1 MLPDNS
7 NEESSLWEH
16 LKYFNDAFTKLHS
29 ESLSLFGA
37 IVRSI
42 QRNSQK
48 IKTLEHHEMEQQ
60 EDENGTV
67 DDDVEIDYQDNGSY
81 PSTHS
86 LPIEKGKTIL
96 LFLSQ

>member
-1 MLPDNS
+1 
-7 NEESSLWEH
+7 
-16 LKYFNDAFTKLHS
+16 
-29 ESLSLFGA
+29 
-37 IVRSI
+37 
-42 QRNSQK
+42 
-48 IKTLEHHEMEQQ
+48 MEQQ